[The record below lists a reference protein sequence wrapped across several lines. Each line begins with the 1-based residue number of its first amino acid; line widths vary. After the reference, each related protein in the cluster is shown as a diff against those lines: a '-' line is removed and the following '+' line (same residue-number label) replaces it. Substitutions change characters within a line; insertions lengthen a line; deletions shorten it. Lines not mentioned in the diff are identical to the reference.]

1 MECRAL
7 VKAEME
13 EIPETRRSTNS
24 HMEKTEGVLLKG
36 PNEIQ
41 KEVMLY

>member
-1 MECRAL
+1 M
-7 VKAEME
+7 KAEKE

-24 HMEKTEGVLLKG
+24 HMENTEGVLLAG